1 MASQNAQQEHVYHA
15 QDAVSAAL
23 KATTLTG
30 GVGLFAS
37 AVQNTLTKQN
47 IGPMGVFVKSG
58 GTIGI
63 FGMEFSPGGG
73 ERGEERGFRVWWTMM
88 ANGDRSGNG
97 RFL

>member
-1 MASQNAQQEHVYHA
+1 MVSHNAQQEHVYHA

-30 GVGLFAS
+30 GVGFFAS

-63 FGMEFSPGGG
+63 FGMWFSGGWG
-73 ERGEERGFRVWWTMM
+73 K
-88 ANGDRSGNG
+88 G
-97 RFL
+97 RKVLVFFGLMVDDG